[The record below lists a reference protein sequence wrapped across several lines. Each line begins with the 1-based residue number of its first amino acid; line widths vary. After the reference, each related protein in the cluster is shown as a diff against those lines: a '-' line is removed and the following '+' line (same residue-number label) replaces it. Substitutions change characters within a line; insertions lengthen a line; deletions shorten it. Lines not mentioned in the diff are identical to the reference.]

1 MGGIRSF
8 LVLVTGVAIGGAL
21 IIAHRVSQETGKTMV
36 ESFAEVPGEAQR
48 IFEELRERAEEAAG
62 RARQAYE
69 QKQAEMETYL
79 GGGGP
84 VE

>member
-21 IIAHRVSQETGKTMV
+21 VLAHRVSQETGKSLS

-48 IFEELRERAEEAAG
+48 IFEDLKARAEEAVDQG
-62 RARQAYE
+62 RRAYE
-69 QKQAEMETYL
+69 QKQTEMDSYL
-79 GGGGP
+79 GGKGTS
-84 VE
+84 E

>member
-21 IIAHRVSQETGKTMV
+21 IIAHRVSQETGKSLT
-36 ESFAEVPGEAQR
+36 ESFAEVPGEVQR
-48 IFEELRERAEEAAG
+48 MFQETKERAEEAAG

-79 GGGGP
+79 SGGGP